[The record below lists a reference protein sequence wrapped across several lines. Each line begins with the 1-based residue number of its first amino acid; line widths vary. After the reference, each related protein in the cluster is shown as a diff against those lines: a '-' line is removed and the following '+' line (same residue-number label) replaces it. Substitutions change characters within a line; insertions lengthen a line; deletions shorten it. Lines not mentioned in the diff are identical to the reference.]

1 MADPQTGMDKA
12 AMKKLLTVSKRE
24 PVNCAV
30 GQGKDAAF
38 ALLFLDKIKSGKA
51 LEQVMIK
58 EFGEAK
64 NRGFGTAMVDTD
76 EDPKLAKFTL
86 NKAPGGTARRIH
98 KTLKGTGFTK
108 VVIVDDEG
116 NPLDSHAG
124 EEEEAEAA
132 PAAAAEAAAPAAP
145 AMDPG
150 ALEKALAALVPG
162 IPKAA
167 AGRADVQKQLVGL
180 AQQAQAGIKGGDL
193 AAGAAGIEALRA
205 ALAAAGNG
213 AGSSAPTDA
222 GAAAGAVIYGKSRL
236 AWLAARQKM
245 VSDIEQLRAAIAATY
260 QDDPAAPEVAS
271 SYASTVQ
278 PIIEGFDTALADQ
291 LDAAV
296 SATDPAKRGELVGQ
310 AKATIG
316 RYQTFLD
323 APLIADLDANPFLPL
338 TIHATLSNTLAALS
352 KTIR

>member
-38 ALLFLDKIKSGKA
+38 SLLFLDKIKSGKA
-51 LEQVMIK
+51 LEQMMIK
-58 EFGEAK
+58 EFAEAK
-64 NRGFGTAMVDTD
+64 NRGFGTALVDTD

-108 VVIVDDEG
+108 VIIVDEEG

-124 EEEEAEAA
+124 EEEEA
-132 PAAAAEAAAPAAP
+132 PAAAGEAAAAAAP
-145 AMDPG
+145 PVDA
-150 ALEKALAALVPG
+150 ASLEKALAALVPG

-167 AGRADVQKQLVGL
+167 AGRADVQKQLVTL

-193 AAGAAGIEALRA
+193 EGAAAAIEALRA
-205 ALAAAGNG
+205 ALATAGESG
-213 AGSSAPTDA
+213 PSSAPTDA
-222 GAAAGAVIYGKSRL
+222 AASAGAVIYGKSRL
-236 AWLAARQKM
+236 AWLAARQKVM
-245 VSDIEQLRAAIAATY
+245 SDIDKLRAELAATY
-260 QDDPAAPEVAS
+260 EQDPIAPQVAS
-271 SYASTVQ
+271 RYAATVQ
-278 PIIEGFDTALADQ
+278 PIIDGFDTALADE

-296 SATDPAKRGELVGQ
+296 NATDPGKRGELVGQ

-316 RYQTFLD
+316 RYQAFLEQ
-323 APLIADLDANPFLPL
+323 PLIADLDDNPFLPL